1 MATGEAQPF
10 LKGTDVVS
18 VNNEAWGKIL
28 EKEKLSVASTSGQNI
43 ELKPDT
49 DIGVS
54 KFTSDRNALYFGPL
68 ENVSTSNAATGDS
81 FGCMS
86 LFSPAIVSCEL
97 ATNIRTAAVLLA
109 EQPEHPVPLSLIEQV
124 AGSFHLEVGA
134 SSSQPL
140 RNFLGQLD
148 KDKSLRATL
157 VEQPQSSAAESP
169 LIEHTDTPTN
179 AVWLIVKPGTYEVT
193 YVLSYLV
200 AGTNDFL
207 DNAITWVRE
216 NLDGFAP
223 GKEHETPEKE
233 NPIHLTLKRIKRYSV
248 EKPESKEPD
257 VVTSISFAFDVTS
270 FRLYLDLST
279 RDREI
284 LLVPRKTKQ
293 ILEMIK
299 DIFQGNQD
307 VGEQDIDMSLLPNGD
322 NSDPFASIFD
332 DVHLW
337 YVRLRYDDLQPKKR
351 RLQWGIG
358 VIAFWKP
365 KEDLNI
371 ATLMTYDS
379 MSKLFVGRLM
389 FEQDFQTAVDVRLPT
404 WDPRLSPSRILHTK
418 GLKPKD
424 FNRSLNLWTLV
435 GLDPASQ
442 PPIPT
447 KLRNV
452 QVTFQGSSDANTG
465 SIFSFMSDLVR
476 DDGPQSERS
485 GGAPSGFSWDT
496 ASLDLV
502 IVSPKTK
509 GSAKTYNIDVS
520 RLAPLLQQIISRNS
534 INTSRQ
540 S

>member
-1 MATGEAQPF
+1 M
-10 LKGTDVVS
+10 
-18 VNNEAWGKIL
+18 
-28 EKEKLSVASTSGQNI
+28 
-43 ELKPDT
+43 
-49 DIGVS
+49 
-54 KFTSDRNALYFGPL
+54 
-68 ENVSTSNAATGDS
+68 
-81 FGCMS
+81 
-86 LFSPAIVSCEL
+86 
-97 ATNIRTAAVLLA
+97 LLA
-109 EQPEHPVPLSLIEQV
+109 EQPKNLASLPLIEGI
-124 AGSFHLEVGA
+124 ANSFDLEVGD

-140 RNFLGQLD
+140 PNFLGQLD
-148 KDKSLRATL
+148 KEKRLRATL
-157 VEQPQSSAAESP
+157 VEQPQSSEEKSP
-169 LIEHTDTPTN
+169 LIVDSDTPTN
-179 AVWLIVKPGTYEVT
+179 AVWFIVKPGTYEVT

-200 AGTNDFL
+200 TGTDDFL
-207 DNAITWVRE
+207 DSAITWIKT

-223 GKEHETPEKE
+223 GKEHEISATETSENESPKQE
-233 NPIHLTLKRIKRYSV
+233 NPIHLTLKRTKRYRFENS
-248 EKPESKEPD
+248 KLKEPD
-257 VVTSISFAFDVTS
+257 VVTSISFAFDVAS

-299 DIFQGNQD
+299 DIFRDNQD
-307 VGEQDIDMSLLPNGD
+307 VGEKDIDMSMLPNGD

-337 YVRLRYDDLQPKKR
+337 YVRLRYDGLQPKKR

-358 VIAFWKP
+358 IFAFWKP
-365 KEDLNI
+365 KENLNI

-389 FEQDFQTAVDVRLPT
+389 FEQDFQTAMDVRLPT
-404 WDPRLSPSRILHTK
+404 WDPRLSPSRILHAK
-418 GLKPKD
+418 NLKPED
-424 FNRSLNLWTLV
+424 FNRSLDLWTLV

-465 SIFSFMSDLVR
+465 SVFSFMSDLVR
-476 DDGPQSERS
+476 DDKPQPERP

-502 IVSPKTK
+502 IVSPKVK
-509 GSAKTYNIDVS
+509 GSTRTYNIDVS
-520 RLAPLLQQIISRNS
+520 SLVTLVKQTLSHESQSLILDNPQCHQSVICNTHQEPLGSSVTEVLEALLITI
-534 INTSRQ
+534 TALHHLLT
-540 S
+540 